1 MSQTVLITGASSG
14 IGLATAKYFQQQG
27 WQVVATMPNLEKATE
42 LDRLA
47 NVHRILLDVTQPATI
62 DSAIQT
68 AIDRCGQIDLLIN
81 NAGFITWGFVED
93 ATDEQIY
100 RQFEINFFGSIR
112 VAQRMPRYFRE
123 KGSGQILVV
132 TSGGA
137 RLGFPLMSF
146 YNASK

>member
-62 DSAIQT
+62 DSALQS

-100 RQFEINFFGSIR
+100 HQFNVNFFGSIR
-112 VAQRMPRYFRE
+112 VAQSMTSYFRE
-123 KGSGQILVV
+123 KGCGQILVV
-132 TSGGA
+132 TSG
-137 RLGFPLMSF
+137 
-146 YNASK
+146 